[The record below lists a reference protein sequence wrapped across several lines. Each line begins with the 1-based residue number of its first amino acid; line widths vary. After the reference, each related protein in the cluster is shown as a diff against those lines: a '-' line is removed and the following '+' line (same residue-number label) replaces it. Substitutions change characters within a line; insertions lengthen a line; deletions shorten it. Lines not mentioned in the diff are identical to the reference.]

1 MLRNPISY
9 IFKLGKHRS
18 LPLRPLSQLSAQAEE
33 LPQSLPTLPRIS
45 DRSAK
50 NGQAQH
56 SNQMSS

>member
-18 LPLRPLSQLSAQAEE
+18 LQFQPLRQLSAIAENPS
-33 LPQSLPTLPRIS
+33 LLLPTSLMTLDVPVKIEPAR
-45 DRSAK
+45 
-50 NGQAQH
+50 H

>member
-1 MLRNPISY
+1 MLRNSISY

-33 LPQSLPTLPRIS
+33 LPLPSPAPPRFTES
-45 DRSAK
+45 SARS
-50 NGQAQH
+50 GQAKH

>member
-18 LPLRPLSQLSAQAEE
+18 LPLRPLSQLGAQAEE
-33 LPQSLPTLPRIS
+33 LPLALPTLQRE
-45 DRSAK
+45 RSAK
-50 NGQAQH
+50 NGQAQN